1 MARLLR
7 VALAVLAWAFSRRR
21 VAGALM
27 GAGVASAVAG
37 SHLVWGTGVSLLVAA
52 GLLIPLSIIVGW
64 E

>member
-7 VALAVLAWAFSRRR
+7 VVLAVLAWVFSRRH

-27 GAGVASAVAG
+27 GAGVVSAVVG
-37 SHLVWGTGVSLLVAA
+37 SHITWGLGVSLLVAG